1 MKSLAQRLKEKEAKE
16 AKARL
21 KRSDRVKSF
30 SVKMPWCGCPSIV
43 TEGDSLYIKKR
54 AKRVVDLIQSRASW
68 QFFQAMKDY
77 IVEMEA
83 TQKKLEEERE
93 VRWRTMPAMPSIVI
107 GGTVGTNND
116 NNAPTPIIPVAP
128 ATPPTIPSQD
138 DQSPNGSESVAI
150 TPPAQPIESPGVSVR
165 EIDNHV
171 TAVEARESILGP
183 VPDLPELTEEDFEE
197 SLFEVPTNINTDG

>member
-83 TQKKLEEERE
+83 TQKKAYTNYSPLTGG
-93 VRWRTMPAMPSIVI
+93 VDPSPVTPATS
-107 GGTVGTNND
+107 
-116 NNAPTPIIPVAP
+116 P
-128 ATPPTIPSQD
+128 ATPATPSE
-138 DQSPNGSESVAI
+138 GVALVEPVA
-150 TPPAQPIESPGVSVR
+150 TTSPAQPIESPGVSVR
-165 EIDNHV
+165 EVDIT
-171 TAVEARESILGP
+171 TATEARESILGP
-183 VPDLPELTEEDFEE
+183 VPELPELTEEDFEE
-197 SLFEVPTNINTDG
+197 SLFEVPTNTNTDG

>member
-68 QFFQAMKDY
+68 QFFQEMKNC
-77 IVEMEA
+77 IIEMEA
-83 TQKKLEEERE
+83 
-93 VRWRTMPAMPSIVI
+93 A
-107 GGTVGTNND
+107 
-116 NNAPTPIIPVAP
+116 IIPAAP
-128 ATPPTIPSQD
+128 VTPPTIPSQD
-138 DQSPNGSESVAI
+138 QSPTGAEPVAT
-150 TPPAQPIESPGVSVR
+150 TPPAQRIESPGVSVR
-165 EIDNHV
+165 EVDIT
-171 TAVEARESILGP
+171 TAEVDITTSAESRESILGP

-197 SLFEVPTNINTDG
+197 SLFEVRTNNDG